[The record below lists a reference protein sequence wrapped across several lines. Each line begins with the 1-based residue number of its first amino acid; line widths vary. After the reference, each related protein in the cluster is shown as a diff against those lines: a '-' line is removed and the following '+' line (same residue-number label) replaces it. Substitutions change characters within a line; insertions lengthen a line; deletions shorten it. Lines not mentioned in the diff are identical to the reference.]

1 MRGKPEHRYLTT
13 HPFITFHVDLRK
25 ADPEFWMLLGEVRS
39 KCEHIARVPLRG
51 DTALELSRMYVAK
64 GVMAT
69 TAIEGNTLS
78 EEQVRQ
84 RLAGELRL
92 PPSQEYLGRE
102 VDNMLAA
109 YNQVVDELGD
119 GVCERLT
126 PELLCQLNGTVLDGL
141 DLGPGVV
148 PGELRTHPVS
158 VGNYVGPPADE
169 SAYLLKRL
177 FTWLYG
183 QDFDGPPDRRV
194 EYAVLKGILA
204 HLYLAWIHPF
214 GDGNGRLAR
223 LAEFQLLV
231 SGGVPVPAAHVLTSH
246 YNKTRTEYYRQLA
259 LSSRPEM
266 EGNVLPFLHYA
277 LRGFVDNL
285 RQQLE
290 VVHQQQVNL
299 AWSDYIDQWF
309 RRHRYQGPTAHRR
322 RLLVLYLT
330 RAGGWVQKGELLN
343 LAPELA
349 MHYASRTTKTL
360 ARDLNELDAADL
372 IERDGNAYRARVER
386 IYAFPSPSRMSEGVP
401 ATAGARRRAASA
413 VP

>member
-1 MRGKPEHRYLTT
+1 MSGRPKYSYLTT
-13 HPFITFHVDLRK
+13 HPFLVFRVNLRK
-25 ADPEFWMLLGEVRS
+25 ADPEFWMLLGEARS

-51 DTALELSRMYVAK
+51 DTAKELSRMYVAK

-78 EEQVRQ
+78 EEQVRK
-84 RLAGELRL
+84 RLAGDLKL

-102 VDNMLAA
+102 VDNMKAA
-109 YNQVVDELGD
+109 YNHLVEDLAD
-119 GVCERLT
+119 GVCERLS
-126 PELLCQLNGTVLDGL
+126 PELLSQLNATILDGL
-141 DLGPGVV
+141 DLEPGVV
-148 PGELRTHPVS
+148 AGELRTHSVS
-158 VGNYVGPPADE
+158 VGNYVGPPAE
-169 SAYLLKRL
+169 ECPYLLKRL
-177 FTWLYG
+177 CDWLYG
-183 QDFDGPPDRRV
+183 QEFDGPPDRRV

-246 YNKTRTEYYRQLA
+246 YNKTRTEYYRQLS
-259 LSSRPEM
+259 LSSRPEL

-277 LRGFVDNL
+277 LRGLVDSL

-299 AWSDYIDQWF
+299 AWNDYLDQWF
-309 RRHRYQGPTAHRR
+309 RHHRYQSPTAHRR
-322 RLLVLYLT
+322 RLLVLHLT
-330 RAGGWVQKGELLN
+330 RAGGWVSKQEILN

-349 MHYASRTTKTL
+349 MLYASKTPKTL
-360 ARDLNELDAADL
+360 TRDLNEMDAAGL
-372 IERDGNAYRARVER
+372 IESDENGYRARIEH
-386 IYAFPSPSRMSEGVP
+386 IYSFLPP
-401 ATAGARRRAASA
+401 AG
-413 VP
+413 